1 MTYLLD
7 DKISFDN
14 TPNLDSFGRL
24 RVSDSFT
31 LFDSFQRFEKDIRF
45 NELDVGS
52 GNSSYDA
59 NSATLLMNVST
70 TGDKTVRESKRVFA
84 YQPGKSLLILRS
96 FCMSP
101 NADLIQRIGFF
112 DPNDG
117 VFLEKNGGI
126 VYLVKR
132 ASVSGT
138 VQELRIPQ
146 SSWNVDRLDGN
157 ANTTN
162 PSGLTLDIDL
172 TQILFI
178 DFEWLG
184 VGTVRCGF
192 VIDGNFIIVH
202 RFNHANQQPTANN
215 DTSLP
220 YTKTACLPLRS
231 EIEST
236 GGAGSFR
243 VICSSVMSEGG
254 YELRGR
260 PRAAGHELNAS
271 RTLAEINQLYPVI
284 SIRLKPDR
292 LSGVAVPK
300 NFDISALGAGNF
312 QYKLLTGQTS
322 GGAWANTGSDS
333 IVEYN
338 LTATSV
344 NVGNTVH
351 EIGYIIATNQGS
363 GTAGQ
368 VDVPFRYQ
376 LERDS
381 FSNTAMEFIIALT
394 TTTNDPAVVCSLNW
408 EEIT

>member
-7 DKISFDN
+7 DKISYDN

-31 LFDSFQRFEKDIRF
+31 LFDTFQRFEKDTRF
-45 NELDVGS
+45 NESLTGFGTS
-52 GNSSYDA
+52 TYDA
-59 NSATLLMNVST
+59 NSATTLMTVST
-70 TGDKTVRESKRVFA
+70 NGDRVIRESKRVFA

-101 NADLIQRIGFF
+101 NIDLIQRIGYF
-112 DPNDG
+112 DANDG
-117 VFLEKNGGI
+117 VFLEKNGDT

-138 VQELRIPQ
+138 VDELRVPQ

-162 PSGLTLDIDL
+162 PSGLTLDIDR
-172 TQILFI
+172 TQILFM

-202 RFNHANQQPTANN
+202 RFHHANQQPTANN

-220 YTKTACLPLRS
+220 YTKTACLPIRS
-231 EIEST
+231 EIESI
-236 GGAGSFR
+236 GGVGSFR

-260 PRAAGHELNAS
+260 PRAAGHQLNGGI
-271 RTLAEINQLYPVI
+271 TLSNVNQLYPVL
-284 SIRLKPDR
+284 SFRLKPDR
-292 LSGVAVPK
+292 LGGVAIPK
-300 NFDISALGAGNF
+300 NFNISGLAAGEF
-312 QYKLLTGQTS
+312 RYQLMTGQTA
-322 GGAWANTGSDS
+322 GGTWANTGSDS

-344 NVGNTVH
+344 NVGNTIH
-351 EIGYIIATNQGS
+351 EVGYIIATNQAAGS
-363 GTAGQ
+363 GGQ
-368 VDVPFRYQ
+368 IDVPFRYQ
-376 LERDS
+376 LERNS
-381 FSNTAMEFIIALT
+381 FSNTATEFIIAVT
-394 TTTNDPAVVCSLNW
+394 TTTNNPNVVCSINW